1 MGKSDEYIE
10 YEAYVRYLKK
20 VTGQPSDPDRLKRAV
35 LDRSV
40 EKTEMQTALA
50 LIKSLAAAAAI
61 VVGCALAAAGFGL
74 LSGSDDAEQDGNLWV
89 RSREEDES
97 DKGTMKLYNAYEY
110 SKKLREKFS

>member
-35 LDRSV
+35 LDRTV
-40 EKTEMQTALA
+40 EKTELQTVLA
-50 LIKSLAAAAAI
+50 LLKSLAAAAI
-61 VVGCALAAAGFGL
+61 VSVCVLAVAGFGL

-89 RSREEDES
+89 KSREEDES

>member
-10 YEAYVRYLKK
+10 YEAYIRYLKK
-20 VTGQPSDPDRLKRAV
+20 VTGQPLDPYRLKRAV

-40 EKTEMQTALA
+40 EKTEMQTALV
-50 LIKSLAAAAAI
+50 LLKGLVAAAI
-61 VVGCALAAAGFGL
+61 VLLFALGAAGFGL
-74 LSGSDDAEQDGNLWV
+74 LSGNDDAEQDGNLWV

>member
-10 YEAYVRYLKK
+10 YEAYIRYLKK
-20 VTGQPSDPDRLKRAV
+20 VTGQPLDPYRLKRAV

-50 LIKSLAAAAAI
+50 LLKGLVAAAI
-61 VVGCALAAAGFGL
+61 VLLFALGAADFGL

-89 RSREEDES
+89 RSREDDES

>member
-10 YEAYVRYLKK
+10 YEAYIRYLKK
-20 VTGQPSDPDRLKRAV
+20 VTGQTSDPYRLKRAV

-40 EKTEMQTALA
+40 EKTEMQTALV
-50 LIKSLAAAAAI
+50 LLKGLVAAAI
-61 VVGCALAAAGFGL
+61 VLLFALGVAGFGL